1 MHNESS
7 TRPTALSVTCIRLLG
22 SKEYLLTH
30 RVLNS
35 VSVTRLPVH
44 KHYRE
49 KKIQLYLYVF
59 AQSIIVFLIWI
70 VSKSKRLVFDLNER
84 APQAKYSLP
93 PEKNS
98 RILDLKLK
106 PELKLKICRKLNYN
120 PTLETEGFYSNSA
133 VTLNQ
138 SSNCYEYKM

>member
-1 MHNESS
+1 M
-7 TRPTALSVTCIRLLG
+7 
-22 SKEYLLTH
+22 
-30 RVLNS
+30 
-35 VSVTRLPVH
+35 
-44 KHYRE
+44 
-49 KKIQLYLYVF
+49 F

-70 VSKSKRLVFDLNER
+70 VSKSKRLLFDLNER

-106 PELKLKICRKLNYN
+106 PDLKLKICRKLNYN

-133 VTLNQ
+133 SLLIVASTKCRARHACMSANTKAQLIIQ
-138 SSNCYEYKM
+138 LF